1 MIKIIVYLKYLT
13 VLWKS
18 IINGKMDR
26 KEAHNFYIPVMGLAY
41 TIDSPIKVAHY
52 GISSVMSIVDDI
64 LVEQMN
70 EHYAKKYSLPFQK
83 YSSKDIYARA
93 NRIKDYLNNVQ
104 KIVETKFEDFKQEI
118 STNTKSLNDY
128 IETLPKFSNIKNKL
142 VEFADE
148 NLNSDTIKSW
158 LDEHLSHG
166 SIDVN
171 IMTKVDKAN
180 FDGKEP
186 LPSEFNDGHLSLKGF
201 AESDLNSSLVLSAGM
216 NPRLYSYIEKFE
228 DFYPDANGNIKKKI
242 ILKVSDYR
250 SAMIQGKFLAKK
262 GIWVSEYRIE
272 SGLNCGGHAFA
283 TEGLLLGPILQ
294 EFKEGKEALA
304 KETQDIAFSALEK
317 KGKTVPKNLPNVKI
331 TAQGG
336 VGTGEEHQ
344 FLLENYDLDAIGW
357 GSPFLLVPEATTV
370 DDDTIAKLS
379 EAKEKDL
386 YLSKVSPLGVPFN
399 NLRTSSNEVLKREK
413 LEINKYGS
421 SCPKKFLVSNKNY
434 SDRPICTASR
444 KYIEKEME
452 SLNDEILTPEEK
464 QNRIAE
470 INVKSCLCIGLASAA
485 LEKNNISVKG
495 EKQGIVICPGPNM
508 AYFNET
514 FKLKDM
520 IRHIYGYEN
529 VKVATN
535 RPHVFVK
542 ELGIYLDYLKNE
554 LEEVKTEFTKKQEK
568 YFNSFQSNLEKAVS
582 YYEDLNAQVQLF
594 SENSMKSAMKTLEEI
609 KFSLEEK
616 LCVS

>member
-1 MIKIIVYLKYLT
+1 
-13 VLWKS
+13 
-18 IINGKMDR
+18 MDR
-26 KEAHNFYIPVMGLAY
+26 KETHNFYIPVMGLAY

-52 GISSVMSIVDDI
+52 GISSVMSIVDDV

-104 KIVETKFEDFKQEI
+104 QIVETKFEDFKQEI

-128 IETLPKFSNIKNKL
+128 IETLPKFSNIKQKL

-148 NLNSDTIKSW
+148 NLNSEGIKSW
-158 LDEHLSHG
+158 LDEHLNHG

-180 FDGKEP
+180 FDGKEE

-201 AESDLNSSLVLSAGM
+201 AESNLESSVVLSAGM
-216 NPRLYSYIEKFE
+216 NPRLYSYMENFQ
-228 DFYPDANGNIKKKI
+228 DFYPDAEGNIKKKI

-294 EFKEGKEALA
+294 EFKEGREALA
-304 KETQDIAFSALEK
+304 KETQEIAFAAMEK
-317 KGKTVPKNLPNVKI
+317 KEMAIPESLPKMKI

-344 FLLENYDLDAIGW
+344 FLLENYELDGIGW

-370 DDDTIAKLS
+370 DDETMDRLS

-386 YLSKVSPLGVPFN
+386 YLSQSSPLGVPFN

-413 LEINKYGS
+413 FEINKFGS

-444 KYIEKEME
+444 KFIEKEIE
-452 SLNDEILTPEEK
+452 SLEEDLSPEQR
-464 QNRIAE
+464 QNKIEE

-485 LEKNNISVKG
+485 LMKNDIPVKG

-508 AYFNET
+508 AYFDEK

-529 VKVATN
+529 VKVDSN

-554 LEEVKTEFTKKQEK
+554 LAGVKTEFNRKQIK
-568 YFNSFQSNLEKAVS
+568 YFNAFQSNLEKAFT
-582 YYEDLNAQVQLF
+582 YYQDLNTQLQLF
-594 SENSMKSAMKTLEEI
+594 SENSLKAASQNFEEI
-609 KFSLEEK
+609 KYNLEEK